1 AFWQIGIEETKH
13 VRVPDGADAFLLL
26 QALDAAVKL
35 FHFRPMH
42 FWTEMVLCVIAVIE
56 EKPIIQLSVA
66 AHAPG
71 NWFVRV
77 SSIMPIVAVQIT
89 EAVAKVPERQ
99 KIHDKAPVDEVNR
112 IGWDDDR
119 HHEQRRRECSQFDIA
134 PQMIAVIAFSQLD
147 AHCADIVTEGTQ
159 IQVAPPILRFGI
171 MSMPLDPQPIHA
183 LTV

>member
-1 AFWQIGIEETKH
+1 M
-13 VRVPDGADAFLLL
+13 RVPEGADAFLLL

-42 FWTEMVLCVIAVIE
+42 FWTEMVLCVITVIE

-77 SSIMPIVAVQIT
+77 GSIMPIVAVQIT

-99 KIHDKAPVDEVNR
+99 EIHDKAPVDEVNR
-112 IGWDDDR
+112 ISRDDHR
-119 HHEQRRRECSQFDIA
+119 HHEERRRECTQFVIA
-134 PQMIAVIAFSQLD
+134 P
-147 AHCADIVTEGTQ
+147 
-159 IQVAPPILRFGI
+159 
-171 MSMPLDPQPIHA
+171 
-183 LTV
+183 